1 MYEGVVISLPFQL
14 SLLHGL
20 LVLLLLLVLDVLVA
34 VVEDTHAPMQNDV
47 ELVTI
52 VALGE
57 DEISL
62 GEVFVPHFAADFSQ
76 MLVFDLPLL
85 EEVVF
90 FDIRDKLVKIS
101 FVSSLWVL
109 FQDCH
114 HNLQMIV
121 KYYLPRAA
129 VLGSA

>member
-1 MYEGVVISLPFQL
+1 MYEGVVISLPFHL

-20 LVLLLLLVLDVLVA
+20 LVLLLLLVLDVLVT

-47 ELVTI
+47 ELVAI

-62 GEVFVPHFAADFSQ
+62 GEVFVPHFTADFSQ

-85 EEVVF
+85 KEVVF

-121 KYYLPRAA
+121 NYYLPRAA

>member
-1 MYEGVVISLPFQL
+1 MYEGVDISLPFQL

-20 LVLLLLLVLDVLVA
+20 LVLLLLLVLDVLVT

-47 ELVTI
+47 ELVAI

-62 GEVFVPHFAADFSQ
+62 GKVFVPHFAADFSQ

>member
-1 MYEGVVISLPFQL
+1 MYERVVISLPFQL

-20 LVLLLLLVLDVLVA
+20 LVLLLQLVLNVLVA

-47 ELVTI
+47 ELVAI

-57 DEISL
+57 YEISL
-62 GEVFVPHFAADFSQ
+62 GEVFVPHLAADFGE

-90 FDIRDKLVKIS
+90 FDVGDKLVKIS

-109 FQDCH
+109 FQDRH
-114 HNLQMIV
+114 HSLQMIV
-121 KYYLPRAA
+121 NYCLPRAA

>member
-47 ELVTI
+47 ELVAI
-52 VALGE
+52 VALCE